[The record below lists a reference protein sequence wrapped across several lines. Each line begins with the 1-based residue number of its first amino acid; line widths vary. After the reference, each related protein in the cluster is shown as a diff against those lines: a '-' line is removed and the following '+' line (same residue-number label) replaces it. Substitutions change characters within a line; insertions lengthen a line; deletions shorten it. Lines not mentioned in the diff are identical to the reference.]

1 MRHDNSPVV
10 VTFMLAI
17 FILGMLSGA
26 LITDHAW
33 KAETHRT
40 QEASNP

>member
-1 MRHDNSPVV
+1 MRRDNSPVV
-10 VTFMLAI
+10 VTFMLAT

-33 KAETHRT
+33 ERQVNETR
-40 QEASNP
+40 EVRNP